1 MTGAEIP
8 ASNVPSR
15 TATPSSH
22 NLNRP
27 RVAGAA
33 NSSVRI
39 ARDLFWLRI
48 SAKDEDNLT
57 SFFMTSPQFERLHPR
72 YSRNQKSLELV
83 PHPNSPKTPCQARFS
98 RNQYLASVF
107 LLFATS
113 ANPQPGWGY
122 LHGFA

>member
-1 MTGAEIP
+1 SPFFHHPDLHNQVLHSFPTRR
-8 ASNVPSR
+8 SSDLST

-48 SAKDEDNLT
+48 REKDEDNLT
-57 SFFMTSPQFERLHPR
+57 SFFMTSPQFERLQPR

-83 PHPNSPKTPCQARFS
+83 PHPN
-98 RNQYLASVF
+98 
-107 LLFATS
+107 
-113 ANPQPGWGY
+113 
-122 LHGFA
+122 

>member
-1 MTGAEIP
+1 MVILAPATTARLWSVIVPTRVALTAWPLAGAEIP
-8 ASNVPSR
+8 ASNVPST

-48 SAKDEDNLT
+48 REKDEDNLT
-57 SFFMTSPQFERLHPR
+57 SFFMTSPQFERLHPG
-72 YSRNQKSLELV
+72 YK
-83 PHPNSPKTPCQARFS
+83 KTTTTLGTGSTP
-98 RNQYLASVF
+98 
-107 LLFATS
+107 
-113 ANPQPGWGY
+113 
-122 LHGFA
+122 